1 MRKSWLWGAA
11 AVSVCRLGLAQG
23 AASCD
28 WQNQKV
34 TGAGSEP
41 MHASLVAC
49 PDERTAQAIQ
59 HMSDAERAKS
69 PWYRSLNG
77 TWKYFYSQNPGSR
90 VADFF
95 KADFSDA
102 AWTTIPVPANVEVE
116 GHGVPIYTNTK
127 YPWLLPPAGYDVA
140 KDVAWHP
147 ASKPTPPFIPQD
159 NPFNTVSA
167 YRRSFDVPAEWGG
180 RPVFLTFDG
189 VNSFF
194 YLWING
200 EKVGF
205 GKDSRTPVEFNVTR
219 FVKPGKNLIAV
230 ENFRWSDGSY
240 LECQDFWRL
249 SGIYRDV
256 YLWAAPLQHV
266 RDLEV
271 KADLDAQYADG
282 RLSVTAWITNAAAR
296 EVSVTPVVSLLDAS
310 GKEVLPQTAP
320 QPVPLAA
327 GSAQIFACSFSVRAP
342 LKWSAETPSLYR
354 LLLTLKDGQGKTVET
369 VPVHVGFRKVELKNG
384 DLLVNGR
391 RILVKGVNRHEH
403 DPYLGQAITV
413 DSMLK
418 DIRLMKQNNI
428 NLVRACHYPNQPLWY
443 DLCDQYGLYVI
454 DEANIECHGD
464 QSRTRDPEWLPAYMD
479 RTVRMVER
487 DKNHPS
493 IIIWSVGNENGAGK
507 NLEATSAWMKGR
519 DPGRLVHSCEAGE
532 AAWTDIVCPMYPNPK
547 NLEKYSARNPARPYI
562 MCEYA
567 HAMGN
572 SSGDLWSYWRQIY
585 ALPHLQG
592 GSIWDWVDQGFAQPQ
607 GAERGRRFVKP
618 KPGDKIFMAFGGDF
632 GPSDVPSD
640 QNFCCNGLV
649 SADRTPHPGLAEVK
663 KVYQYLQMEAG
674 DLAKGEVKVANRYDF
689 INPKDFAGG
698 HWTLKADGERLAGG
712 TLAPLDLAP
721 GAQGIVKIALPQ
733 LQPKPGVEY
742 WIDVSF
748 VLKDEQLWA
757 PAGHEVAW
765 AQFKLPAAV
774 PAAAADLAK
783 GAPLKLQEAAG
794 AVLVQGS
801 DFRVKFDK
809 ASGLLTSLVCADKE
823 LVKEPL
829 RPSFWRAP
837 TDNDRG
843 YGMEKKFGAWRTV
856 GRDWKAASVTVTQPE
871 PREVRVV
878 ASGPL
883 PGVGGQY
890 TLTQRVLATGD
901 VLVEADYA
909 PDADT
914 KAPNMPRFGL
924 QMTVPAGF
932 ENIGWYGPGP
942 QETYSDRCDARVAVY
957 SGKVAEQAFL
967 YTEPGETGNKVDVR
981 WVTLCDGKGVGLLA
995 VGQPLLSVNAL
1006 HHTTDDLMS
1015 CMHPWEMPLREDV
1028 TLNLDLAQMGVG
1040 GDNSWGAMQ
1049 HDAFMLPA
1057 KKRYGYTFVLRPFTG
1072 DAKAAAELARRA
1084 FAAGRQ
1090 TAD

>member
-1 MRKSWLWGAA
+1 MNKWVVCGTVMMAGLCGAGRA
-11 AVSVCRLGLAQG
+11 QDAVT
-23 AASCD
+23 CD
-28 WQNQKV
+28 WQDQKLL
-34 TGAGSEP
+34 GAGTEP

-49 PDERTAQAIQ
+49 PDEKIAQTIQ
-59 HMSDAERAKS
+59 NMSDSERAKS

-77 TWKYFYSQNPGSR
+77 TWKYCYSRNPLSR
-90 VADFF
+90 VPDFY
-95 KADFSDA
+95 KTDFNDA

-127 YPWLLPPAGYDVA
+127 YPWLQQPAGYDVS
-140 KDVAWHP
+140 KDVAWRP

-159 NPFNTVSA
+159 HPHNTVSA
-167 YRRSFDVPAEWGG
+167 YRRTFDVPSEWDG
-180 RPVFLTFDG
+180 RPIFLTFDG

-200 EKVGF
+200 QKVGL

-271 KADLDAQYADG
+271 KTELDAQYADAQ
-282 RLSVTAWITNAAAR
+282 LLVTASITNAAGR
-296 EVSVTPVVSLLDAS
+296 EATITPVVSLCDAA
-310 GKEVLPQTAP
+310 GNELLPASDPKAIT
-320 QPVPLAA
+320 LAA
-327 GSAQIFACSFSVRAP
+327 GGERSCAFAFAVRSP
-342 LKWSAETPSLYR
+342 RKWSAETPNLYR
-354 LLLTLKDGQGKTVET
+354 LLLTLKDEQGKTVES
-369 VPVHVGFRKVELKNG
+369 VPVRVGFRKVELKNG

-403 DPYLGQAITV
+403 DPYLGQAITL

-443 DLCDQYGLYVI
+443 DLCDQFGLYVI

-464 QSRTRDPEWLPAYMD
+464 QSLTRKPEWLAAYMD

-493 IIIWSVGNENGAGK
+493 IIIWSVGNENGPGM
-507 NLEATSAWMKGR
+507 NLEATSAWMKRR

-547 NLEKYSARNPARPYI
+547 NLAKYAAKEQSRPYI

-572 SSGDLWSYWRQIY
+572 STGDLWSYWRQIY
-585 ALPHLQG
+585 KLPHLQG
-592 GSIWDWVDQGFAQPQ
+592 GSIWDWVDQSFAQPQ
-607 GAERGRRFVKP
+607 GPDRGRRFVKP
-618 KPGDKIFMAFGGDF
+618 KPGDKIFWAFGGDF
-632 GPSDVPSD
+632 GPKDVPSD

-649 SADRTPHPGLAEVK
+649 SSDRTPNPGLSEVK

-674 DLAKGEVKVANRYDF
+674 DLSKGEVKIANRYDF
-689 INPKDFAGG
+689 INPKGFVVGR
-698 HWTLKADGERLAGG
+698 WTLKADGERVAGG
-712 TLAPLDLAP
+712 ELAPLDLAP
-721 GAQGIVKIALPQ
+721 GAQGVIKVALPA
-733 LQPKPGVEY
+733 LQPKPGVAY
-742 WIDVSF
+742 WLDLSF
-748 VLKDEQLWA
+748 ALKDEQLWA
-757 PAGHEVAW
+757 QAGHEVAW
-765 AQFKLPAAV
+765 AQFKLPLAA
-774 PAAAADLAK
+774 PAPAVDVGK
-783 GAPLKLQEAAG
+783 SAPLKLQEQNGVAR
-794 AVLVQGS
+794 VQGA
-801 DFRVKFDK
+801 DFQATFDT
-809 ASGLLTSLVCADKE
+809 ATGLLASLASSGKE

-829 RPSFWRAP
+829 RPCFWRAP

-843 YGMEKKFGAWRTV
+843 YGMEKKFGAWRNV
-856 GRDWKAASVTVTQPE
+856 GRDWKAATVTVSQPD
-871 PREVRVV
+871 PREVKVV
-878 ASGPL
+878 AAGPL

-890 TLTQRVLATGD
+890 TLTHRVLATGD
-901 VLVEADYA
+901 VLIDAAYA
-909 PDADT
+909 PDAAT
-914 KAPNMPRFGL
+914 QAPNMARFGL

-932 ENIGWYGPGP
+932 DNLGWYGPGP
-942 QETYSDRCDARVAVY
+942 QETYSDRCDARVDVY
-957 SGKVAEQAFL
+957 GGKVDEQFFL
-967 YTEPGETGNKVDVR
+967 YTEPGETGNKVNVR
-981 WVTLCDGKGVGLLA
+981 WVTLCDSDGVGLLA
-995 VGQPLLSVNAL
+995 AGQPLLSVNAL
-1006 HHTTDDLMS
+1006 HYTTDDLMS
-1015 CMHPWEMPLREDV
+1015 CRHPWEMTRRAEV

-1049 HDAFMLPA
+1049 HDEFLLPA
-1057 KKRYGYTFVLRPFTG
+1057 KQSYCYALVLRPFKG

-1084 FAAGRQ
+1084 F
-1090 TAD
+1090 TP

>member
-1 MRKSWLWGAA
+1 MNKWSVCGAA
-11 AVSVCRLGLAQG
+11 VIVGVCRLSVAQDT
-23 AASCD
+23 APCD
-28 WQNQKV
+28 WQNQKLV
-34 TGAGSEP
+34 SAGTEP

-49 PDERTAQAIQ
+49 PNERTALKIQ

-90 VADFF
+90 VADF
-95 KADFSDA
+95 AQDDFNDA

-127 YPWLLPPAGYDVA
+127 YPWLLPPAGYDVS

-159 NPFNTVSA
+159 NPFNTVNA
-167 YRRSFDVPAEWGG
+167 YRRTFEVPPEWDG
-180 RPVFLTFDG
+180 RPIFLTFDG

-200 EKVGF
+200 QKVGM

-219 FVKPGKNLIAV
+219 FVKPGKNRIAV

-266 RDLEV
+266 RDVEV
-271 KADLDAQYADG
+271 KTDLDAHYADAQ
-282 RLSVTAWITNAAAR
+282 LSVTAWITNSADH
-296 EVSVTPVVSLLDAS
+296 EVLITPGVSLKDEA
-310 GKEVLPQTAP
+310 GKEVLTAP
-320 QPVPLAA
+320 EQQAVSLSA
-327 GSAQIFACSFSVRAP
+327 GGEQKVALTFAVSNPR
-342 LKWSAETPSLYR
+342 KWSAEIPNLYR
-354 LLLTLKDGQGKTVET
+354 LVLTLQDAQGKTVEA
-369 VPVHVGFRKVELKNG
+369 VPLRVGFRKVELKNG

-391 RILVKGVNRHEH
+391 RILIKGVNRHEH
-403 DPYLGQAITV
+403 DPYLGQAITIT
-413 DSMLK
+413 SMLK

-428 NLVRACHYPNQPLWY
+428 NLVRTCHYPNQPLWY

-464 QSRTRDPEWLPAYMD
+464 QSLTRDPEWQAAYMD
-479 RTVRMVER
+479 RTIRMVER

-493 IIIWSVGNENGAGK
+493 IIIWSVGNENGEGR
-507 NLEATSAWMKGR
+507 NLEATSAWIKQR

-547 NLEKYSARNPARPYI
+547 NLEKYSAKNPTRPYI

-572 SSGDLWSYWRQIY
+572 STGDLWSYWRQIY
-585 ALPHLQG
+585 SLPHLQG
-592 GSIWDWVDQGFAQPQ
+592 GSIWDWVDQGFAQPP
-607 GAERGRRFVKP
+607 GADRKRRFVKP
-618 KPGDKIFMAFGGDF
+618 GPKDTVFWAFGGDF

-674 DLAKGEVKVANRYDF
+674 DLAKGEVKVSNRYDF
-689 INPKDFAGG
+689 INPKDFVVGR
-698 HWTLKADGERLAGG
+698 WTLKADGVRLAGG
-712 TLAPLDLAP
+712 TLAPLDIEP
-721 GAQGIVKIALPQ
+721 GAQGVVNVTLP
-733 LQPKPGVEY
+733 LIQPKPGAEY
-742 WIDVSF
+742 WLDLSF
-748 VLKDEQLWA
+748 ALKEEQLWA

-765 AQFKLPAAV
+765 GQFKLPAAA
-774 PAAAADLAK
+774 PALAVDVSK
-783 GAPLKLQEAAG
+783 GTPLTLHESAG
-794 AVLVQGS
+794 IAQVQGAG
-801 DFRVKFDK
+801 FRVTFDTT
-809 ASGLLTSLVCADKE
+809 AGLLTSLVYADKE
-823 LVKEPL
+823 LVKAPL

-856 GRDWKAASVTVTQPE
+856 GRDWKAANVTVTQPN
-871 PREVRVV
+871 PREVLLV
-878 ASGPL
+878 AAGPL
-883 PGVGGQY
+883 PGVGGNY
-890 TLTQRVLATGD
+890 TLTYRVLATGD
-901 VLVEADYA
+901 VRVEAAYV
-909 PDADT
+909 PEADT

-932 ENIGWYGPGP
+932 ENLGWYGPGP
-942 QETYSDRCDARVAVY
+942 QETYSDRCDARVDVY
-957 SGKVAEQAFL
+957 GGTVSEQFFQ
-967 YTEPGETGNKVDVR
+967 YTEPGETGNKVEVR
-981 WVTLCDGKGVGLLA
+981 WVTLCNGDGVGLLA
-995 VGQPLLSVNAL
+995 IGQPLLSVNAL
-1006 HHTTDDLMS
+1006 HYTTEALMS
-1015 CMHPWEMPLREDV
+1015 HTHPWEMTRQKDV
-1028 TLNLDLAQMGVG
+1028 ILNLDLAQMGVG

-1057 KKRYGYTFVLRPFTG
+1057 KESYCYAFVLRPFKG
-1072 DAKAAAELARRA
+1072 DAKAAATLARRA
-1084 FAAGRQ
+1084 FAAK
-1090 TAD
+1090 

>member
-1 MRKSWLWGAA
+1 MNKWG
-11 AVSVCRLGLAQG
+11 VCGVTVLAGLCRVGVAQE
-23 AASCD
+23 ATSCD
-28 WQNQKV
+28 WQNQKLV
-34 TGAGSEP
+34 SAGTEP

-49 PDERTAQAIQ
+49 PDERTAQTVQ

-77 TWKYFYSQNPGSR
+77 TWKYFYSQNPLSR
-90 VADFF
+90 VPDFF
-95 KADFSDA
+95 KTDFNDA

-127 YPWLLPPAGYDVA
+127 YPWLQPPAGYDVA

-159 NPFNTVSA
+159 NPYNTVSA
-167 YRRSFDVPAEWGG
+167 YRRTFEVPAEWDG
-180 RPVFLTFDG
+180 RQIFITFDG

-194 YLWING
+194 YLWVNG
-200 EKVGF
+200 QKLGF
-205 GKDSRTPVEFNVTR
+205 SKDTRTPSEFNVTR
-219 FVKPGKNLIAV
+219 YVKPGKNLIAV

-256 YLWAAPLQHV
+256 YLWVAPQQHV
-266 RDLEV
+266 RDIEV
-271 KADLDAQYADG
+271 KTDLDAQYADA
-282 RLSVTAWITNAAAR
+282 RLSVTAWLTNAADR
-296 EVSVTPVVSLLDAS
+296 TVSVTPALRLLDAS
-310 GKEVLPQTAP
+310 NKEVPLLTKPEPLQ
-320 QPVPLAA
+320 LAA
-327 GSAQIFACSFSVRAP
+327 GAGQSYACSFSVGNP

-354 LLLTLKDGQGKTVET
+354 LLFTLKDANGKTVET

-403 DPYLGQAITV
+403 DPYLGQAITI

-418 DIRLMKQNNI
+418 DIRLMKQSNI
-428 NLVRACHYPNQPLWY
+428 NLVRSCHYPNQPLWY

-464 QSRTRDPEWLPAYMD
+464 QSRTRDPEWQAAYMD

-493 IIIWSVGNENGAGK
+493 IIFWSVGNENGEGK
-507 NLEATSAWMKGR
+507 NLENTSAWMKQR
-519 DPGRLVHSCEAGE
+519 DPSRLVHSCEAGH

-547 NLEKYSARNPARPYI
+547 ELANYASKEQSRPYI

-572 SSGDLWSYWRQIY
+572 STGDLWSYWRQIY
-585 ALPHLQG
+585 SLPHLQG

-607 GAERGRRFVKP
+607 GSDRKRLFVKP
-618 KPGDKIFMAFGGDF
+618 QPGDKIFMAFGGDF
-632 GPSDVPSD
+632 GPSTVPSD

-674 DLAKGEVKVANRYDF
+674 DLAKGEVKIANRYDF
-689 INPKDFAGG
+689 INPKDFVVG
-698 HWTLKADGERLAGG
+698 HWTLKADGERVADGALE
-712 TLAPLDLAP
+712 PLDLAP
-721 GAQGIVKIALPQ
+721 GAQGMVKVELPKIQ
-733 LQPKPGVEY
+733 ARHAGVEY
-742 WIDVSF
+742 WLDVSF
-748 VLKDEQLWA
+748 ALKATQLWA

-765 AQFKLPAAV
+765 AQFKLPVTTPVAPAVDVAKCAA
-774 PAAAADLAK
+774 LT
-783 GAPLKLQEAAG
+783 LQDAAG
-794 AVLVQGS
+794 VVQVEGS
-801 DFRVKFDK
+801 GFRVTFDK
-809 ASGLLTSLVCADKE
+809 ATGLLTSLTSSGKE

-829 RPSFWRAP
+829 RPHFWVAP

-843 YGMEKKFGAWRTV
+843 YGMEKKFGAWHHV
-856 GRDWKAASVTVTQPE
+856 GRDWKAANVTVTQPN
-871 PREVRVV
+871 PREVRLI
-878 ASGPL
+878 AAGPL

-890 TLTQRVLATGD
+890 TLTHRVLAAGD
-901 VLVEADYA
+901 VLVEAAYM
-909 PDADT
+909 PDAGT
-914 KAPNMPRFGL
+914 KSPNMPRFGL

-932 ENIGWYGPGP
+932 ENIRWYGPGP
-942 QETYSDRCDARVAVY
+942 QETYSDRCDARVDVY
-957 SGKVAEQAFL
+957 SGKVEEQFFD

-981 WVTLCDGKGVGLLA
+981 WVTLCDRDGIGLLA
-995 VGQPLLSVNAL
+995 VGQPRLSVNAL
-1006 HHTTDDLMS
+1006 HYTTDDLMS
-1015 CMHPWEMPLREDV
+1015 HAHSWEMTRREDV
-1028 TLNLDLAQMGVG
+1028 TLNLDLAQLGAG

-1057 KKRYGYTFVLRPFTG
+1057 KKAYRYTFVLRPFKG
-1072 DAKAAAELARRA
+1072 DAQAAAELARRA
-1084 FAAGRQ
+1084 FA
-1090 TAD
+1090 TD